1 MPKTVLESV
10 DEHLTRLLEGSDRK
24 MVEIVPTGKR
34 TKIDV
39 RAGEEDE
46 PSIVVSIV
54 EEESIVE

>member
-10 DEHLTRLLEGSDRK
+10 DEHLTRLLEGSDHK

-54 EEESIVE
+54 EEESVEE